1 MPKRFWRRPKREPDL
16 ERVQRWLKKTG
27 ILSDLEKAEKRFNRK
42 RVINTGSFDTSD
54 IAVATLNVL
63 IKQGLLWPSERSML
77 VGSTYNPLLVRDDLK
92 NIRTVLR
99 AQLGEIQ
106 GRSSRLAFLNNVE
119 ELAKLELEW
128 HLNQKSKIGRE
139 GGETEK
145 VYNVRVIN
153 LLEGIIQTCERM
165 RRRIASLK

>member
-1 MPKRFWRRPKREPDL
+1 M
-16 ERVQRWLKKTG
+16 QRWLKKTG

-42 RVINTGSFDTSD
+42 RVINTGSSDTSD

-77 VGSTYNPLLVRDDLK
+77 VGSTYNPLLVRADLK

-99 AQLGEIQ
+99 AQVEEIQ
-106 GRSSRLAFLNNVE
+106 GKSNRLAFLNDVR
-119 ELAKLELEW
+119 ELAKLELKR
-128 HLNQKSKIGRE
+128 HLDQKLKVEREGRE
-139 GGETEK
+139 AEK

>member
-16 ERVQRWLKKTG
+16 ERAHRWLEKTG
-27 ILSDLEKAEKRFNRK
+27 ILADLEKAEKRLNRK
-42 RVINTGSFDTSD
+42 RAINTGSFDTPD

-63 IKQGLLWPSERSML
+63 LRQGLLWPSERSML
-77 VGSTYNPLLVRDDLK
+77 VGSAYNPLLVRADLK
-92 NIRTVLR
+92 NIRAVLR
-99 AQLGEIQ
+99 AQMEEIQ
-106 GRSSRLAFLNNVE
+106 GKSNRLKFLKDVR
-119 ELAKLELEW
+119 ELAEQELEW
-128 HLNQKSKIGRE
+128 HLDQKLKVEREGRE
-139 GGETEK
+139 AEK

>member
-1 MPKRFWRRPKREPDL
+1 
-16 ERVQRWLKKTG
+16 VQRWLKKTG

-42 RVINTGSFDTSD
+42 RVINTGSSDTSD

-77 VGSTYNPLLVRDDLK
+77 VGSTYNPLLVRADLK

-99 AQLGEIQ
+99 AQVEEIQ
-106 GRSSRLAFLNNVE
+106 GKSNRLAFLNDVR
-119 ELAKLELEW
+119 ELAKLELKR
-128 HLNQKSKIGRE
+128 HLDQKLKVEREGRE
-139 GGETEK
+139 AEK